1 MYVQDIYLQD
11 KCITNLV
18 LVNFDDNIFDVE
30 KCSSTIELFNYDINL
45 QASLVW

>member
-11 KCITNLV
+11 NCITKLV
-18 LVNFDDNIFDVE
+18 LVDFDDKICDVE

-45 QASLVW
+45 QASLVR